1 VGSCVHCL
9 NSDWV
14 RLCLG
19 LVGSVDSLL
28 EFGLGS
34 PLLGFEMWVRGFIA

>member
-1 VGSCVHCL
+1 
-9 NSDWV
+9 
-14 RLCLG
+14 LG
-19 LVGSVDSLL
+19 CGGGSVGSLL